1 VIYHEIIY
9 DVVMKKTPP
18 PRCPLLKGQGG
29 NVPALRRLCIPLSA
43 VTVSL
48 HYLPRYLR
56 STVTCGK
63 TPTSYCYA
71 MKTNS
76 RKIRSQVW
84 QPTSAG
90 KGADM
95 SELQAHHCMTPE
107 Q

>member
-1 VIYHEIIY
+1 
-9 DVVMKKTPP
+9 
-18 PRCPLLKGQGG
+18 
-29 NVPALRRLCIPLSA
+29 
-43 VTVSL
+43 
-48 HYLPRYLR
+48 
-56 STVTCGK
+56 
-63 TPTSYCYA
+63 

-107 Q
+107 QWAWLSCSVSVKKVNKLSLQEINQLFGIELLTSGFLQNFGF